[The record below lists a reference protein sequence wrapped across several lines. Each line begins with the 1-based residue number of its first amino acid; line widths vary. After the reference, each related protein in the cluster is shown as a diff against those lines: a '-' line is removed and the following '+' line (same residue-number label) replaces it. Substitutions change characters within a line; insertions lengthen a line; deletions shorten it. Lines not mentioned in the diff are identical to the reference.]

1 MDGGKRAGLRRC
13 LLRSC
18 APIVCVLAAMHAGG
32 AAAQSRSGVTPSPR
46 ESGGEATTSDRVQLP
61 TIDVQGE
68 GTSSSL
74 QPLGATLPEPT
85 MLRTATQSISVVERG
100 QIEQTNPTSLLDILA
115 TVPGVSVA
123 RAGGIGGQVY
133 LRGFTTNSFRV
144 PMYVDGD
151 RFRGRNTLQLSYF
164 APEEIERVEVVR
176 GPASVLY
183 GSEALSGLINIV
195 TRSPKGD
202 PNGPF
207 RFTGGGW
214 SAGYGSAANSFD
226 TYEWAQ
232 GAGHGFDVLGG
243 VSGRWG
249 NDYRTPAGT
258 AINSDYR
265 SLGGSFKLGYSPTL
279 DQRIEFTFRKYTE
292 TDGRAGGVGGA
303 PGYPYMTVR
312 QSPNEV
318 TMARLAYKGD
328 FDSGLFRHIEAST
341 YINYF
346 DTTLSTVNNTVAT
359 RTVTS
364 SSHVMGPLVYGGR
377 VQGTMPF
384 QGPLGEWKTTIGAD
398 TFREERPGSEQWSQ
412 TVTRNA
418 ADRVTSVTY
427 SGNAKSG
434 PDTSQTNVGA
444 FVLNEWTPFR
454 ALTLSAGGRYDWFNT
469 TSDLSPI
476 PAVMVPTF
484 IGRDNVTNT
493 APTGSFGLVYRVLPM
508 LDLIGNV
515 ATSFRQPT
523 NSEMY
528 SASATTV
535 PNPYLEPEKGVTYE
549 GGFNVHTDS
558 GNVKITAYNSR
569 YENFL
574 QTVAV
579 RYQGAAGY
587 TQTQNVAEAEVKGIE
602 LEGRW
607 QATPQINVFGSAAY
621 TYGTNLTTGVPLPY
635 IAPFR
640 GRVGVQYVAADASY
654 SVMGVVDWA
663 TQKSRIDASQEYETA
678 AYAVPKIYATL
689 HLGKLVS
696 PTLGDT
702 KLILGLE
709 NIFDTAY
716 RDASTF
722 ANVSY
727 PQSLTNPLLEVGRN
741 FTVKVQHT
749 F

>member
-1 MDGGKRAGLRRC
+1 MLVAT
-13 LLRSC
+13 
-18 APIVCVLAAMHAGG
+18 HGG
-32 AAAQSRSGVTPSPR
+32 AALAQSS
-46 ESGGEATTSDRVQLP
+46 ATAVELP
-61 TIDVQGE
+61 AIDVQGN
-68 GTSSSL
+68 GGVTSSL
-74 QPLGATLPEPT
+74 QPLGNRLPEPKVN
-85 MLRTATQSISVVERG
+85 RTATQSVSVVERG
-100 QIEQTNPTSLLDILA
+100 QIEQSNPTSILDVLA

-144 PMYVDGD
+144 PVYVDGD

-195 TRSPKGD
+195 TRMPKGD

-214 SAGYGSAANSFD
+214 SAGYGSAANSFK
-226 TYEWAQ
+226 TYDWVQ
-232 GAGHGFDVLGG
+232 GAGHGFDIIGG
-243 VSGRWG
+243 VSGGWG
-249 NDYRTPAGT
+249 NNYHTPQGT
-258 AINSDYR
+258 APNSDYR
-265 SLGGSFKLGYSPTL
+265 SLGGNVKLGYSPNV
-279 DQRIEFTFRKYTE
+279 DQRFEFSFRKDTE

-303 PGYPYMTVR
+303 PGAPYLQVR

-318 TMARLAYKGD
+318 TMSRLSYKGD
-328 FDSGLFRHIEAST
+328 FDNGLFRHVEASA
-341 YINYF
+341 YVNYF
-346 DTTLSTVNNTVAT
+346 NTTLETINNTAANK
-359 RTVTS
+359 TVTT
-364 SSHVMGPLVYGGR
+364 SSHVIGPLVYGGR

-384 QGPLGEWKTTIGAD
+384 KGQFGDWKTTIGAD

-418 ADRVTSVTY
+418 AGTVTGIANTA
-427 SGNAKSG
+427 NAKSG
-434 PDTSQTNVGA
+434 PDTTQSNVGV
-444 FVLNEWTPFR
+444 FMLHEWTPVDR
-454 ALTLSAGGRYDWFNT
+454 LTLSAGGRYDWFNT
-469 TSDLSPI
+469 TSELSPL
-476 PAVMVPTF
+476 PAVMLPAF
-484 IGRDNVTNT
+484 RGHDNVTNS
-493 APTGSFGLVYRVLPM
+493 APTGSLGGVYRLLPNV
-508 LDLIGNV
+508 DLIGSV

-528 SASATTV
+528 SSTATNV

-549 GGFNVHTDS
+549 GGFNFHTDK
-558 GNVKITAYNSR
+558 GNLKITGYDSR
-569 YENFL
+569 YRNFL
-574 QTVAV
+574 QSVSVT
-579 RYQGAAGY
+579 YQGVAGY
-587 TQTQNVAEAEVKGIE
+587 TQTQNVAEAEVRGVE
-602 LEGRW
+602 LEGRM
-607 QATPQINVFGSAAY
+607 QVTALVNVFGSAAY

-635 IAPFR
+635 IAPLR

-654 SVMGVVDWA
+654 SLMGVVDWA
-663 TQKSRIDASQEYETA
+663 TEKSRIDSSQEYETA
-678 AYAVPKIYATL
+678 AYAIPKIYATL
-689 HLGKLVS
+689 QLGKLIS
-696 PTLGDT
+696 PQLGDT

-727 PQSLTNPLLEVGRN
+727 PRSLTNPLLEVGRN